1 MKSGRIARLRWAWA
15 MDREFRVLGWGR
27 GEFLWNYYRS
37 RLQAR
42 WGNSESPPVVQ
53 KMLWHQAAGRSMP
66 LRLGLF
72 PWGGQWL
79 VLRGVWIYQD
89 YLHPVVKDSKT
100 ILDLG
105 ANIGA
110 ATVYMN
116 GLNPSATFACIE
128 PDPRNVPLLQ
138 DNLRLNGISARVF
151 ECAISG
157 ERGNMRFGLGFDTG
171 WSALLEAGA
180 SKSESVEREIVVKTR
195 TVPDILDDLG
205 WAEVDLIKM
214 DVEGAEVSILKDAG
228 DWLPRVGN
236 ILMEI
241 HGDGGPERMSGI
253 LERFGWRLFP
263 VGVRVEL
270 TFLAVRGGPH
280 SSQMRK

>member
-1 MKSGRIARLRWAWA
+1 MKTRRIARLRWAWA
-15 MDREFRVLGWGR
+15 MDREFRELGWSR

-66 LRLGLF
+66 LQLGLF

-79 VLRGVWIYQD
+79 VLRGVWIHQD

-110 ATVYMN
+110 ATVYMS
-116 GLNPSATFACIE
+116 GLNPSATFGCVEA
-128 PDPRNVPLLQ
+128 DPRNLPFLRE
-138 DNLRLNGISARVF
+138 NLRLNGIAARVF
-151 ECAISG
+151 GCAVSSK
-157 ERGNMRFGLGFDTG
+157 RGDMRFGLGLDTG
-171 WSALLEAGA
+171 WSALIEAG
-180 SKSESVEREIVVKTR
+180 SNKSETVAREIVVETR

-205 WAEVDLIKM
+205 WAEVALIKM
-214 DVEGAEVSILKDAG
+214 DIEGAEVPILEGAG
-228 DWLPRVGN
+228 DWLPRVGG

-241 HGDGGPERMSGI
+241 HGDGGLERMSRI
-253 LERFGWRLFP
+253 MARYGWRLSP
-263 VGVRVEL
+263 VGMRIEP
-270 TFLAVRGGPH
+270 TFLATR
-280 SSQMRK
+280 S